1 VIYAISLWIIQTVIY
16 VGTRHALRKKCAVC
30 LMNHHQKKRERKM
43 TIEIILPA
51 LTQYEWARIIV
62 CSLMAILFGSFS
74 AVFIIGRE
82 GLGDVV
88 LGIIFAFISSMFI
101 LGSLISLHVF
111 TLVFV

>member
-1 VIYAISLWIIQTVIY
+1 
-16 VGTRHALRKKCAVC
+16 
-30 LMNHHQKKRERKM
+30 M

-51 LTQYEWARIIV
+51 LTQYEWAVFSI
-62 CSLMAILFGSFS
+62 MAILFGSFS